1 MSCGKIS
8 FKNSCE
14 RSFTIIFYALFL
26 LLLLLFL
33 GPNLEAEEDIVT
45 GWDQVSILTDNDLND
60 VLALNETAAFAVGEN
75 GKIYQTLDS
84 GGNWSE

>member
-14 RSFTIIFYALFL
+14 RTFTITFSVLFL

-33 GPNLEAEEDIVT
+33 GPNLEAEEEIDT
-45 GWDQVSILTDNDLND
+45 GWDQVPILTDNDLND
-60 VLALNETAAFAVGEN
+60 VLALNETAAFAN
-75 GKIYQTLDS
+75 LAKYDDPPIS
-84 GGNWSE
+84 SRFFSISK